1 MIFMGVREIAE
12 GETALLCTEDVP
24 EMTPELR
31 AMDGRIFDVKS
42 FNGRY
47 YTLKGC
53 KSKTG
58 IPFAILDSWIVPIG
72 EKRWRK

>member
-1 MIFMGVREIAE
+1 MGIREIPV
-12 GETALLCTEDVP
+12 GTTVLLCTADAP

-31 AMDGRIFDVKS
+31 AMDGRIFEVKS

-47 YTLKGC
+47 YTLEGC
-53 KSKTG
+53 KSKAG
-58 IPFAILDSWIVPIG
+58 VPFAILDSWIVPIG